1 MGRVSR
7 LTPASRALVDL
18 VSVVPGRAEL
28 ELVDSVLRPSE
39 EAASEAEAAGVIVLK
54 ENALTFR
61 HELARRSVETDLPQI
76 KRREIN
82 LEVLRAVE
90 DLGYDV
96 SRAAHHARVGGD
108 VDALVRLAPS
118 LPGVPRPWRA
128 TARPLLTCEPSS
140 HTSTS
145 SNRRCAPTTTT
156 FGPSRN
162 TSAVRSRGPRRS
174 SR

>member
-1 MGRVSR
+1 M
-7 LTPASRALVDL
+7 
-18 VSVVPGRAEL
+18 
-28 ELVDSVLRPSE
+28 
-39 EAASEAEAAGVIVLK
+39 IVLK

-118 LPGVPRPWRA
+118 LPGAAAMEA

-145 SNRRCAPTTTT
+145 WNRDAPTTTT

-162 TSAVRSRGPRRS
+162 TWQ
-174 SR
+174 